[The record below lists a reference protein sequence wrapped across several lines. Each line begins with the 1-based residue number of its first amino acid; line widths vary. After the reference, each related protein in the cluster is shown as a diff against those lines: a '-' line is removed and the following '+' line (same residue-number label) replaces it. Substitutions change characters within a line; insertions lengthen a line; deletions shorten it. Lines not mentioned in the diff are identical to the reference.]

1 METGVQK
8 RKVKA
13 FKYRESENGRIIV
26 VNRTIKEFPY
36 AVKEKLFKGEIPS
49 EKLILLDKDNAQICD
64 DDVVVD
70 ILDNNGIYFAKV
82 LYS

>member
-1 METGVQK
+1 VFRTL
-8 RKVKA
+8 A
-13 FKYRESENGRIIV
+13 SSYP

-64 DDVVVD
+64 DDD
-70 ILDNNGIYFAKV
+70 EDERSEEGR
-82 LYS
+82 

>member
-1 METGVQK
+1 VFRTL
-8 RKVKA
+8 A
-13 FKYRESENGRIIV
+13 SSYP

-64 DDVVVD
+64 DDDVD

-82 LYS
+82 L

>member
-8 RKVKA
+8 RKVKV
-13 FKYRESENGRIIV
+13 FKYGESENGRIIV
-26 VNRTIKEFPY
+26 VNRTIKELRD
-36 AVKEKLFKGEIPS
+36 AVNEKLFKGEIPS

-64 DDVVVD
+64 DDDVD

-82 LYS
+82 L